1 MAQQYVLSG
10 SATATEMFNQRTVNQ
25 DAAVIVPHLRPGM
38 RLVDFGCGAGS
49 LTCDFAAVV
58 EPGDV
63 VGFDMSEPAISR
75 ARTLAE
81 QSGLSNVQFS
91 VANIYDLELPAES
104 FDVAHFCGVLMYLKE
119 PDRALRLAFQS
130 LKSGGMLAAREAVG
144 GNWFGQ
150 TGGSWFAGPCAD
162 SIALA
167 ISVAADWQ
175 KASGS
180 DPSIGRRLRGL
191 LREAGFERLEATP
204 NYSAALSNVTALATT
219 MLSIVGRPDIRA
231 SAIQSGVTAERFDRL
246 ADEISTWAAS
256 EDSIA
261 AVAECTVIGWKS

>member
-10 SATATEMFNQRTVNQ
+10 NATATEMFNQRTVNQ
-25 DAAVIVPHLRPGM
+25 DAALIVPHLRPGM

-49 LTCDFAAVV
+49 LTCGFANLV
-58 EPGDV
+58 EPGEV
-63 VGFDMSEPAISR
+63 VGFDVSEPAISR

-81 QSGLSNVQFS
+81 QSGLSNVQFA

-119 PDRALRLAFQS
+119 PERVLRLAFES

-144 GNWFGQ
+144 GHWFGQ

-162 SIALA
+162 SIELAL
-167 ISVAADWQ
+167 SVAADWQ

-180 DPSIGRRLRGL
+180 DPSVGRRLRGL
-191 LREAGFERLEATP
+191 FRAAGFERLESTP
-204 NYSAALSNVTALATT
+204 SYSAALSNVTTLATT
-219 MLSIVGRPDIRA
+219 MLSIVGRADIRD
-231 SAIQSGVTAERFDRL
+231 SAIQSGVTAERLDRL

-256 EDSIA
+256 DDSIA
-261 AVAECTVIGWKS
+261 ATAECTVVGWKP